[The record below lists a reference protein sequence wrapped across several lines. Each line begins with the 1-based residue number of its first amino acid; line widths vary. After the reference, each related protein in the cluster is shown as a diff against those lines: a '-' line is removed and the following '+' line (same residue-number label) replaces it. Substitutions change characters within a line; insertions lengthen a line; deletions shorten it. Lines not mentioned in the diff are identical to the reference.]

1 MKQPYLIRRDECVKM
16 SVRVGPSAG
25 TLERFASGAQSMARQ
40 RLKRIEGTILVA
52 DDHEVLRIGVVQLL
66 RESFGVGATLHA
78 ETFDEALERAGDP
91 SVRLIILDL
100 GMPGLGCP
108 QELVKIRRARPEA
121 KVVVLSGS
129 EEPDDILAALSAG
142 VHGYIIKNARLDSLV
157 ERLSYILAGE
167 IYVPAILAERA
178 TSETVDL
185 KAQATPLRS
194 STGAMQLSDRQRQ
207 VLKGLVLGQSN
218 KQIARD
224 LKLAEGTVKMHIG
237 ALFRALG
244 AVNRAHAAAL
254 GKPLIE

>member
-1 MKQPYLIRRDECVKM
+1 
-16 SVRVGPSAG
+16 
-25 TLERFASGAQSMARQ
+25 MARQ
-40 RLKRIEGTILVA
+40 RLKQIEGTVLVA

-66 RESFGVGATLHA
+66 RESFDIGALLHA
-78 ETFDEALERAGDP
+78 ETFDEALERAADP

-100 GMPGLGCP
+100 GMPGLRCP
-108 QELVKIRRARPEA
+108 QELARIRRARPEA
-121 KVVVLSGS
+121 KVVVFTGS
-129 EEPDDILAALSAG
+129 DEREDILAALAAG
-142 VHGYIIKNARLDSLV
+142 VHGYIVKSARLDSLV
-157 ERLSYILAGE
+157 ERLCYILSGE

-178 TSETVDL
+178 VPEAEEP
-185 KAQATPLRS
+185 KPS
-194 STGAMQLSDRQRQ
+194 SLPVKPSSGALQLSDRQLQ

>member
-1 MKQPYLIRRDECVKM
+1 
-16 SVRVGPSAG
+16 
-25 TLERFASGAQSMARQ
+25 MARQ
-40 RLKRIEGTILVA
+40 RVKQIDDTVVVA

-66 RESFGVGATLHA
+66 RESFGVSTTLHA
-78 ETFDEALERAGDP
+78 ETYDEALQLAADP
-91 SVRLIILDL
+91 DVSLVILDL

-108 QELVKIRRARPEA
+108 QELSKMRRKCPEA

-129 EEPDDILAALSAG
+129 EDPADILAAMSAG
-142 VHGYIIKNARLDSLV
+142 IHGYIIKSARLDSLV
-157 ERLSYILAGE
+157 DRLAYVMSGE
-167 IYVPAILAERA
+167 VYVPAILAECA
-178 TSETVDL
+178 LLETN
-185 KAQATPLRS
+185 AGR
-194 STGAMQLSDRQRQ
+194 AMQPKPGNGSLLLSDRQRQ

-254 GKPLIE
+254 GKPLLE